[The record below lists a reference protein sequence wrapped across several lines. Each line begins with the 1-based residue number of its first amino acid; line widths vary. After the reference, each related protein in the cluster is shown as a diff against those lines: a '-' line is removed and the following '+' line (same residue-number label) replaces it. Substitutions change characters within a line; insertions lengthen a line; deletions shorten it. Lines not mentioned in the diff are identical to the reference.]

1 VFGKAAIFAPMAPR
15 ASALYRGVGIASR
28 PLMNLLL
35 RPKASGIENVPREG
49 GFVLAANHL
58 SNFDPWAIGLPLFPW
73 RYLRF
78 MAKAE
83 LWWFPLGPIIKAGG
97 AFKVRRG
104 ERDADAIDTA
114 IRLAREG
121 HAVMVF
127 PEGTRRRKGLVK
139 KHEARAHT
147 GAARVALGAGVPLI
161 PAAIKGT
168 DNLRRLGP
176 LRVAYGKP
184 VPLDDLAGR
193 EQRDAAQ
200 EATDRLM
207 AEITRLEQTL

>member
-1 VFGKAAIFAPMAPR
+1 MAPR
-15 ASALYRGVGIASR
+15 PSALYRGVGLVSR

-35 RPKASGIENVPREG
+35 RPKATGVENVPREG

-58 SNFDPWAIGLPLFPW
+58 SNFDPWAIGLPIFPW

-78 MAKAE
+78 MAKSE

-104 ERDADAIDTA
+104 ERDADAIYTA
-114 IRLAREG
+114 VQLARYG
-121 HAVMVF
+121 HAVVVF

-139 KHEARAHT
+139 RHEARPHT
-147 GAARVALGAGVPLI
+147 GAARIALGAGVPLI

-176 LRVAYGKP
+176 LKVTYGRP
-184 VPLDDLAGR
+184 LPLDDLAGR
-193 EQRDAAQ
+193 NEREAAQ

-207 AEITRLEQTL
+207 TEIARLEQTL

>member
-1 VFGKAAIFAPMAPR
+1 MAPR
-15 ASALYRGVGIASR
+15 PTALYRGVGLVSR
-28 PLMNLLL
+28 PLINLLF
-35 RPKASGIENVPREG
+35 RPRATGVEHVPRAG

-73 RYLRF
+73 RFLRF

-83 LWWFPLGPIIKAGG
+83 LWWFPLGPLIKAGG

-104 ERDADAIDTA
+104 EGDAKAMATA
-114 IRLAREG
+114 VALAREG
-121 HAVMVF
+121 HAVMIF

-139 KHEARAHT
+139 RHEARAHT
-147 GAARVALGAGVPLI
+147 GAARVALEADVPLI

-176 LRVAYGKP
+176 LRVAYGAP
-184 VPLDDLAGR
+184 LQLDDLSAR
-193 EQRDAAQ
+193 DARDAAQ

-207 AEITRLEQTL
+207 AEIERLERTL

>member
-1 VFGKAAIFAPMAPR
+1 M
-15 ASALYRGVGIASR
+15 S
-28 PLMNLLL
+28 LML
-35 RPKASGIENVPREG
+35 RPKATGIENVPREG
-49 GFVLAANHL
+49 GLVLAANHL

-73 RYLRF
+73 RFLRF
-78 MAKAE
+78 MAKSE

-104 ERDADAIDTA
+104 EGDTVAIDTA
-114 IRLAREG
+114 VQLARDG
-121 HAVMVF
+121 HAVVIF
-127 PEGTRRRKGLVK
+127 PEGTRRQKGLAK
-139 KHEARAHT
+139 RREARPHT

-168 DNLRRLGP
+168 DELRRLGP
-176 LRVAYGKP
+176 LRVTYGAP

-193 EQRDAAQ
+193 VDRDAAQ

-207 AEITRLEQTL
+207 AAIERLELTL